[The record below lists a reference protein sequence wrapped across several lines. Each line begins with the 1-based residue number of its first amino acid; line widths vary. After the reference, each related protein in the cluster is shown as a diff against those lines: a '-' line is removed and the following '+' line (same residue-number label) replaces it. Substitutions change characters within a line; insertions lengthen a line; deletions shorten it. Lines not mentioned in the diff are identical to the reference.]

1 MDRNTVKNYRE
12 AERGSARVKFLLILM
27 VLITAT
33 NAAFNYI
40 PVAYQGEN
48 FKQEMQ
54 TIVVQGTALP
64 VNGANPVE
72 TMKTKLI
79 RSARDYDLPAA
90 AINVR
95 QVNNVLSAHVRYT
108 KDVSIIPFGIYNYT
122 YEFNHTATPNGFLT
136 KN

>member
-12 AERGSARVKFLLILM
+12 AERGNARVKFLLVLL
-27 VLITAT
+27 VLITAA

-54 TIVVQGTALP
+54 TIVVQGSALP
-64 VNGANPVE
+64 VNGKNPVE
-72 TMKTKLI
+72 VMKGKLL
-79 RSARDYDLPAA
+79 RAAQDNQLPPA

-95 QVNNVLSAHVRYT
+95 QVNNVISAHVSYT
-108 KDVSIIPFGIYNYT
+108 KEVSIIPFGIYNYH
-122 YEFNHTATPNGFLT
+122 YEFNHTATPQGFLT

>member
-12 AERGSARVKFLLILM
+12 AERGNARVKFLLVLL
-27 VLITAT
+27 VLITVA

-54 TIVVQGTALP
+54 TIVVQGSALP
-64 VNGANPVE
+64 VNGKNPVE
-72 TMKTKLI
+72 VMKGKLL
-79 RSARDYDLPAA
+79 RAAQDNQLPPA

-95 QVNNVLSAHVRYT
+95 QVNNVISAHVSYT
-108 KDVSIIPFGIYNYT
+108 KEVSIIPFGIYNYH
-122 YEFNHTATPNGFLT
+122 YEFNHTATPQGFLT